1 MSVTAGTIFFLSLL
15 SLLRSELMCPHHRGG
30 RDYGPHA
37 SPPISR
43 SRPHAPPAISLLPL
57 DWNALRAVLTQLTE
71 FSTSWKMPCWES
83 GGQQKHSTGDAS
95 CKSLKKLLR
104 GKIIMTTRSK
114 KEKERWWFSWWDL
127 SFSLLDV
134 TQIRGLHRLYTE
146 ARTRPVPEIVWLD
159 PSGTVKFRT
168 WTRPEPEIFFSPH
181 NK

>member
-1 MSVTAGTIFFLSLL
+1 MWVSQGYLSFPPLANLHYHREHVTRENVQVSVTAGTIFFLFLL
-15 SLLRSELMCPHHRGG
+15 SLPRSELMCPHHRGG

-43 SRPHAPPAISLLPL
+43 SRPHALPLPRWPPAISLLPL

-71 FSTSWKMPCWES
+71 FSTSWKTPCWES

-127 SFSLLDV
+127 SF
-134 TQIRGLHRLYTE
+134 
-146 ARTRPVPEIVWLD
+146 
-159 PSGTVKFRT
+159 
-168 WTRPEPEIFFSPH
+168 FSFGCH
-181 NK
+181 TD